1 MLTFKIQKFY
11 LIQIS
16 GPPLEVV
23 VVAISGLKIMI
34 ELTDE
39 GGAAPPTEIPC
50 LATATFNLFQGD
62 MIGVTRLG
70 LFFHQRRLFSDP

>member
-16 GPPLEVV
+16 GPPLEVLV
-23 VVAISGLKIMI
+23 VTSGLKIMI

-70 LFFHQRRLFSDP
+70 LFFDQRRLYGDP